1 MLSRSG
7 SCGTTTSRDTV
18 PWRRL
23 SGTCSQLAGIDPGL
37 PCTWQSRLL
46 GTGAGRRHRKRF
58 ARTRGDGGRPANNI
72 SYIMMK
78 VGPLSPSGQAM
89 LVLDDS
95 VPPAVMQELRGLPH
109 VNSAQ
114 LVEL

>member
-1 MLSRSG
+1 M
-7 SCGTTTSRDTV
+7 T
-18 PWRRL
+18 
-23 SGTCSQLAGIDPGL
+23 
-37 PCTWQSRLL
+37 
-46 GTGAGRRHRKRF
+46 
-58 ARTRGDGGRPANNI
+58 
-72 SYIMMK
+72 K